1 MKNIFWVADKSHIN
15 WSKKIMKQN
24 LRFKLLFFCLLIL
37 FAFGCQNQTVSNSI
51 NQTNSTIPANNAND
65 PSNSS
70 SIVSELMGPQVVKF
84 ESAGKVEIVGT
95 FYQSQ
100 VAEAPAVLLLHQFG
114 DSRKSYEKF
123 ARDLQMKGFNILAID
138 GRGFGDSTKTTDGK
152 TVTAERTA
160 DGVKAMKADVA
171 GAFEFLA
178 KQKNVDAN
186 RMGIAGASYGSSL
199 AIIYAAENPKVKSV
213 ALLSPGLN
221 YFDNLPTEPA
231 VKIYG
236 NRPLLLVAA
245 DDDKESADSVR
256 KLKSASG
263 ENCEVQ
269 VYPKG
274 GHGTGIFDAK
284 VGLEDLLEQFFSKNL

>member
-1 MKNIFWVADKSHIN
+1 M
-15 WSKKIMKQN
+15 QN
-24 LRFKLLFFCLLIL
+24 FQTKLLFLGLLGL
-37 FAFGCQNQTVSNSI
+37 FAFGCQNQTASNSA
-51 NQTNSTIPANNAND
+51 NQTNSNISANNAND
-65 PSNSS
+65 PSSSNSV
-70 SIVSELMGPQVVKF
+70 VSELMGPQVVKF

-100 VAEAPAVLLLHQFG
+100 VDDATAVLLLHQFG

-152 TVTAERTA
+152 TVAAERTA

-186 RMGIAGASYGSSL
+186 RMGIVGASYGSSL
-199 AIIYAAENPKVKSV
+199 AIIYAAENPKVKAV
-213 ALLSPGLN
+213 ALLSPGIN

-231 VKIYG
+231 IKSYG
-236 NRPLLLVAA
+236 NRHLLFVAA
-245 DDDKESADSVR
+245 EDDKESAYAVR
-256 KLKSASG
+256 KLKS
-263 ENCEVQ
+263 ENPNDKYETKI
-269 VYPKG
+269 YEKG
-274 GHGTGIFDAK
+274 GHGTALFA
-284 VGLEDLLEQFFSKNL
+284 VGLQDLLEEFLKKNL